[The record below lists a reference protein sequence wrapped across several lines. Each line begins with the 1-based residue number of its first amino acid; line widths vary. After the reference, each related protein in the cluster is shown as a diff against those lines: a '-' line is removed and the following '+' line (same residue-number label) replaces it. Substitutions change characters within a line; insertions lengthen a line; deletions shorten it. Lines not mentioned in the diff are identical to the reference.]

1 MIRAMAHAK
10 LRFAVLC
17 CCLAGS
23 FAARAESAPAPR
35 IFISNVT
42 VTEGNSGQIPF
53 SAQVSLLGYYY
64 SSVTVRVT
72 ATPGTADESDYV
84 FVPTEITL
92 SNSGSPQTVTGY
104 IIGDTNPEAD
114 EYFSL
119 SAMPVV
125 EAGSLGYLMNGY
137 STVTITDDDRPMASQ
152 LHVEGASV
160 VEGNQGTT
168 YAEVRVR
175 LEPAST
181 STVTVA
187 YKTVDG
193 TATAGSDYQSASG
206 TLTFAPGEVLK
217 TVSIGIL
224 GDTVPEP
231 DERLS
236 VVLSQPTGALL
247 GTSRGDVVIAND
259 DGEPQGV
266 DSGASSVP
274 EPTGVDGGVVTPSP
288 DTGVAADLAKASP
301 DSGIAADL
309 ATPSPDT
316 GVVADLASSTPNATT
331 DAQVVAKDSG
341 GSGDPKLAQQSGC
354 SCAIGAEAR
363 SSGYV
368 GLGFAGLLAMLVGV
382 RRGRRQ
388 G

>member
-1 MIRAMAHAK
+1 
-10 LRFAVLC
+10 
-17 CCLAGS
+17 LASS
-23 FAARAESAPAPR
+23 FAARAETPVAPR

-42 VTEGNSGQIPF
+42 VTEGNSGQTPF
-53 SAQVSLLGYYY
+53 SAQVSLLGYY

-84 FVPTEITL
+84 FAPTEITL
-92 SNSGSPQTVTGY
+92 SSNGSPQTVTGY

-119 SAMPVV
+119 NAMPVV
-125 EAGSLGYLMNGY
+125 EAGSLGYLVSGY
-137 STVTITDDDRPMASQ
+137 STVTILDDDRANASQ

-193 TATAGSDYQSASG
+193 TATAGSDYQPASG
-206 TLTFAPGEVLK
+206 TLTFAPGEVLQ
-217 TVSIGIL
+217 TVSIAIL

-231 DERLS
+231 DEKLS

-247 GTSRGDVVIAND
+247 GTSRADVVIAND
-259 DGEPQGV
+259 DVEPQKY

-274 EPTGVDGGVVTPSP
+274 EPTGVDGGLVT
-288 DTGVAADLAKASP
+288 T
-301 DSGIAADL
+301 
-309 ATPSPDT
+309 TPDT
-316 GVVADLASSTPNATT
+316 GVVTDLATAPPDAGGAADLSSSAPASTT

-341 GSGDPKLAQQSGC
+341 SSGDEKLAQHSGC
-354 SCAIGAEAR
+354 SCSIGAEAP

-368 GLGFAGLLAMLVGV
+368 GLGLAGLLAMLVRV
-382 RRGRRQ
+382 RRSRRQ

>member
-1 MIRAMAHAK
+1 
-10 LRFAVLC
+10 
-17 CCLAGS
+17 LAGS

-42 VTEGNSGQIPF
+42 VTEGNSGQTPF

-64 SSVTVRVT
+64 LPVTVRVT

-84 FVPTEITL
+84 FAPTEITL
-92 SNSGSPQTVTGY
+92 SNNGSPQTVSGY
-104 IIGDTNPEAD
+104 IVGDTNPEGD

-119 SAMPVV
+119 SAVPVV
-125 EAGSLGYLMNGY
+125 EAGSLGYLMSGY
-137 STVTITDDDRPMASQ
+137 STVTITDDDRAIASQ

-168 YAEVRVR
+168 KAEVRVR
-175 LEPAST
+175 LEPASI
-181 STVTVA
+181 STVTVS
-187 YKTVDG
+187 YTTVDG
-193 TATAGSDYQSASG
+193 TATAGSDYQPASG
-206 TLTFAPGEVLK
+206 TLTFAPGVVLQ

-231 DERLS
+231 DEKLS

-247 GTSRGDVVIAND
+247 GTSRADVVIAND
-259 DGEPQGV
+259 DGEPQAV
-266 DSGASSVP
+266 DSGASAVP
-274 EPTGVDGGVVTPSP
+274 EPTGVDGGPVTPNPDTGVTPDLTAANHP
-288 DTGVAADLAKASP
+288 DTGVAV
-301 DSGIAADL
+301 DL
-309 ATPSPDT
+309 ATPTPDT
-316 GVVADLASSTPNATT
+316 GVTADLSSSTPGATT

-341 GSGDPKLAQQSGC
+341 RSGDEKLAQHSGC
-354 SCAIGAEAR
+354 SCAIDADAS

-368 GLGFAGLLAMLVGV
+368 GLGLAGLLAMLVRV
-382 RRGRRQ
+382 RSGRRQ